1 MSSCSIA
8 ENSRV
13 TLHFAIKL
21 MNGQVVD
28 SNFDAEPACFSVGD
42 GQMLEGFERVLMG
55 LNSGDEKQF
64 EILPEQGFGMTNP
77 NNMQTFPRSQFKDM
91 ELEPGLVISF
101 SDAGNG
107 ELPGVISEFN
117 GDSVIVDFNHPLAGQ
132 TLLFDVKIMK
142 VESAE

>member
-13 TLHFAIKL
+13 TLHFSIKL

-28 SNFDAEPACFSVGD
+28 SNFDSEPASFSMGD
-42 GQMLEGFERVLMG
+42 GQMLEGFERVLLG
-55 LNSGDEKQF
+55 LNSGDEQQF

-117 GDSVIVDFNHPLAGQ
+117 DAQVTVDFNHPLAGQ
-132 TLLFDVKIMK
+132 TLLFDVKIVA